1 MQQCSYMNLNTY
13 RKTWLKY
20 QKAYEIK
27 SYRIFHKALQS
38 SYNGLNPDGVTYDN
52 YKTIIA
58 LNIMIQP
65 IQEAYNEVYRT
76 VGLTHGRRVGFGI
89 NREIKRFNNDL
100 FSRSFLNS
108 ILDWVRDNVGDRI
121 VSVADT
127 MAKRIGR
134 LVEVALEQGLSTQ
147 EMQVFLRRKL
157 NEPSFTRYQAL
168 RIART
173 EVTTASNYA
182 ASQAAENSGILLEK
196 IWISTIDI
204 RTRRKPRDQFDHL
217 HMNGQSVGQ
226 NEKFVLRSKNGI
238 VDNMDYPGDV
248 KGSAGDIIQCRC
260 THAFRPK
267 RDENGFAIPV

>member
-1 MQQCSYMNLNTY
+1 MDIANY
-13 RKTWLKY
+13 RRNWLKY
-20 QKAYEIK
+20 QKSYEIK
-27 SYRIFHKALQS
+27 SYRIFHKALRA
-38 SYNGLNPDGVTYDN
+38 SYSGLNPDGVTYDN
-52 YKTIIA
+52 YQTMIA
-58 LNIMIQP
+58 LNIMNAP
-65 IQEAYNEVYRT
+65 IQYAYIEVYRS
-76 VGLTHGRRVGFGI
+76 VGLTHGRRVGYGI
-89 NREIKRFNNDL
+89 NREIKRFDNDL

-108 ILDWVRDNVGDRI
+108 IVEWVRENVGDRI
-121 VSVADT
+121 VSVAET

-157 NEPSFTRYQAL
+157 NDPSFTRYQAL

-173 EVTTASNYA
+173 EVTTATNYA
-182 ASQAAENSGILLEK
+182 ASQSAENSGIVLEK
-196 IWISTIDI
+196 VWISTIDV

-217 HMNGQSVGQ
+217 HMNGQTVEQ

-267 RDENGFAIPV
+267 RDSDGFVIQA

>member
-1 MQQCSYMNLNTY
+1 MNITAY
-13 RKTWLKY
+13 RKQWLKY

-27 SYRIFHKALQS
+27 SYRIFHKALRA
-38 SYNGLNPDGVTYDN
+38 SYSGLNPDGVSYDN
-52 YKTIIA
+52 YKTMIA

-121 VSVADT
+121 VSVAET

-173 EVTTASNYA
+173 EVGGASNHA
-182 ASQAAENSGILLEK
+182 ATVAAENSGILLDK
-196 IWISTIDI
+196 VWVAGKTI
-204 RTRRKPRDQFDHL
+204 RTRRKPRDQWDHF
-217 HMNGQSVGQ
+217 HMDGITVGQ

-238 VDNMDYPGDV
+238 TDELDHPCAAN
-248 KGSAGDIIQCRC
+248 GSAGDVINCMC
-260 THAFRPK
+260 VVAYRP
-267 RDENGFAIPV
+267 RRNAEGFVITV

>member
-1 MQQCSYMNLNTY
+1 MNLNTY
-13 RKTWLKY
+13 RKIWLKY

-27 SYRIFHKALQS
+27 SYRIFHKALRS

-52 YKTIIA
+52 YKTMIA

-65 IQEAYNEVYRT
+65 IKEAYNEVYRT

-89 NREIKRFNNDL
+89 NREVKRFNNDL

-121 VSVADT
+121 VSVAET

-173 EVTTASNYA
+173 EVTTACGYA
-182 ASQAAENSGILLEK
+182 ADKSAENSGILLDK
-196 IWISTIDI
+196 FWVATKDI
-204 RTRRKPRDQFDHL
+204 KTRRKPKDQFDHL
-217 HMNGQSVGQ
+217 HMDGVSVGQ
-226 NEKFVLRSKNGI
+226 NETFTLRSKNGI
-238 VDNMDYPGDV
+238 VDQLQYPGDP
-248 KGSAGDIIQCRC
+248 KGSAGDIIFCRC
-260 THAFRPK
+260 AVAYRP
-267 RDENGFAIPV
+267 RRNAEGFVITV

>member
-1 MQQCSYMNLNTY
+1 MEISTY
-13 RKTWLKY
+13 RKNWLKY

-27 SYRIFHKALQS
+27 SYRIFHKALQA

-52 YKTIIA
+52 YKTMIA
-58 LNIMIQP
+58 LNIMVQP
-65 IQEAYNEVYRT
+65 IQVAYGEVYRS
-76 VGLTHGRRVGFGI
+76 VGLTHGRRVGYGI
-89 NREIKRFNNDL
+89 NREIKRFDNDL

-157 NEPSFTRYQAL
+157 NDPSFTRYQAL

-173 EVTTASNYA
+173 EVTSASGYA
-182 ASQAAENSGILLEK
+182 ATQAAENSGILLDK
-196 IWISTIDI
+196 FWVATKDSK
-204 RTRRKPRDQFDHL
+204 TRRKPEDQFDHL
-217 HMNGQSVGQ
+217 HMDGVSVGQ
-226 NEKFVLRSKNGI
+226 NETFTLRSKKGI
-238 VDNMDYPGDV
+238 VDHLQYPGDP
-248 KGSAGDIIQCRC
+248 KGSAGDIIFCRC
-260 THAFRPK
+260 VVAYRPR
-267 RDENGFAIPV
+267 RDSQGFAIPV